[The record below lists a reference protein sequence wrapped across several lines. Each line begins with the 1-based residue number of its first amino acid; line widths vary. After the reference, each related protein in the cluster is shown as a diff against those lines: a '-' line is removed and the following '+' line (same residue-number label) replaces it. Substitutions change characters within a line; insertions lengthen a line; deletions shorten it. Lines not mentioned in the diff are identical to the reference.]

1 MRNLKTLY
9 LQTNLGRN
17 FIQQSKGVRSN
28 PNGLK
33 NGTNQ
38 RYQP

>member
-9 LQTNLGRN
+9 LQTNLKRN
-17 FIQQSKGVRSN
+17 FIQQSKGVRPY

-33 NGTNQ
+33 KGTNQ
-38 RYQP
+38 SYQP